1 MGQLDF
7 SGLDSHDLETS
18 TVEPIPHEQPVAT
31 EVHEDP
37 FEVTEPVNVVVPLPV
52 EPTPEPVG
60 ASSRFANL
68 QKFAAETSTAL
79 NRVAAD
85 QAEKAA

>member
-7 SGLDSHDLETS
+7 SGLDSDDLETS

-60 ASSRFANL
+60 TSSRFANL